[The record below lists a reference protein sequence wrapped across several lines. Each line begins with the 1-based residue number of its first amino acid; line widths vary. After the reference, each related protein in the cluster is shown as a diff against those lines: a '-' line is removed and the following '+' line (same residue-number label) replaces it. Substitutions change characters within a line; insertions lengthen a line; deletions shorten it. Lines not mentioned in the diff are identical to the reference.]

1 MFLFA
6 SDPCTRTLGQ
16 CEFLFLSI
24 LFPRGDLHKNDPT
37 PLHLT
42 SSALNPPNV
51 EYPDE
56 SHNGFSA
63 WAGSSLPAFSV
74 YLGSTFW

>member
-16 CEFLFLSI
+16 CVFLFLSF
-24 LFPRGDLHKNDPT
+24 LFPRGDLHNPT

-42 SSALNPPNV
+42 PSALTPPNV

-63 WAGSSLPAFSV
+63 WAKSILPAFSV